1 VVTLRPNYLHDAN
14 LPTDQRS
21 VSRWF
26 DVSAFGPP
34 TPGSFG
40 TAAKGVI
47 IGPGNWVLD
56 SGIYKI
62 FRLYERLTFRVE
74 MTGTGVLNHPSWN
87 NPDATISSL
96 ASAGIITGAT
106 GARSMRFGGR
116 LEW

>member
-1 VVTLRPNYLHDAN
+1 VVTLRPNYLHNAN
-14 LPTDQRS
+14 LPSDQRS

-26 DVSAFGPP
+26 DVQAFGAP
-34 TPGSFG
+34 TAGAFG
-40 TAAKGVI
+40 TAPKGVI

-62 FRLYERLTFRVE
+62 FRLYERVTFRVE

-87 NPDATISSL
+87 NPDTTITSVSSV
-96 ASAGIITGAT
+96 GVITGAT
-106 GARSMRFGGR
+106 GTRSMRFGGR